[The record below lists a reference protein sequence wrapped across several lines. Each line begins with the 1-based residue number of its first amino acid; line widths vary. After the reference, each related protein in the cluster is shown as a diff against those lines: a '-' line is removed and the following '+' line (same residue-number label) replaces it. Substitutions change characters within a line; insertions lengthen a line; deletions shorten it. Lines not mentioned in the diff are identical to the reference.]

1 MQPTVATQSHVSQ
14 VDRRSHVHDQRQ
26 DLVGVSSDEMV
37 DFMGSVCPL
46 GVWRLEMATGR
57 MFWSEDAVLVTQ
69 LMEAPTTGKNG
80 DRCVMRVCNGGG
92 GYRLIASAVR
102 HRSLDGGELCG
113 HHHELQDMVRSVVL
127 ADG

>member
-1 MQPTVATQSHVSQ
+1 MQPTVATQSHISQ

-37 DFMGSVCPL
+37 DLMGSVCPL
-46 GVWRLEMATGR
+46 GGWRLEMATGR

-69 LMEAPTTGKNG
+69 LMEAPTTARNG
-80 DRCVMRVCNGGG
+80 YRCVMRVCNGGS
-92 GYRLIASAVR
+92 GYRLIASAGR

-113 HHHELQDMVRSVVL
+113 YYHGSQQNVRSVVL